1 VHGYTDRLFVGLS
14 GYGEGGSG
22 GRGGEEVTTIHLIS
36 LEL

>member
-14 GYGEGGSG
+14 GYGEGG